1 MLSYA
6 LAAAVS
12 AAACLVQTVSG
23 FGFGIFSMAFFP
35 YFMPSY
41 AASVSLT
48 NLLAFSSAA
57 PIAFMHRTRVR
68 WRVIWPP
75 LLIYPISNALVIRL
89 AARTP
94 DAAVYRL
101 LGAALILLSLYFL
114 LLKKR
119 VHIRATPLS
128 GLIAGGLG
136 GALNGL
142 FSMGG
147 PPMVLYFL
155 AATRD
160 EGEYIACAQ
169 AYFTLSNAMTL
180 LIRAAGGQLTVQV
193 FAYYAIA
200 LAALV
205 PVGWLGERLRGR
217 MEGETLRRTVY
228 ALMAVSGFLMLLK

>member
-1 MLSYA
+1 MSYA
-6 LAAAVS
+6 LAAIVS
-12 AAACLVQTVSG
+12 AAACLVQTLSG

-41 AASVSLT
+41 AAAVSLT

-57 PIAFMHRTRVR
+57 PAAFAHRARVR
-68 WRVIWPP
+68 WRVILPP
-75 LLIYPISNALVIRL
+75 LLIYPISNAFVIHL

-94 DAAVYRL
+94 DAAVYQL

-114 LLKKR
+114 LLRKR
-119 VHIRATPLS
+119 LHVRPTTL
-128 GLIAGGLG
+128 GGLVAGLLG
-136 GALNGL
+136 GVLNGL

-147 PPMVLYFL
+147 PPLVLYFL
-155 AATRD
+155 AATED

-180 LIRAAGGQLTVQV
+180 GIRAAGGQLTAQV

-205 PVGWLGERLRGR
+205 PAGWLGERLRGL
-217 MEGETLRRTVY
+217 MSGEAVRRTVY
-228 ALMAVSGFLMLLK
+228 VLMTFSGFLMLLK